1 MKQLKSSLF
10 TWLILIRFSI
20 LITLI
25 SQSYS
30 DFKLNYFDWRVYGL
44 LVFIWFLIEMKIL
57 NLGRESN
64 LYLTTFVIVG
74 VLKMVL
80 ALVDN
85 NFSDDI
91 FYSPPDSGIYKALAD
106 GLYRCFEYS
115 RNLNLFC
122 EGEPYFKRGPG
133 FTILLSLLT
142 LGGNISVIP
151 FIFIQVILCA
161 ITFKLI
167 IDEIQK
173 NNISFGVAAVFILCA
188 INPLIQSFSRVVLM
202 ETIGSFLIVLSFTLS
217 RKDKRVRGSL
227 FIWLILLILSLFMN
241 LQFFVGVLLFYLKN
255 IYQKNEN
262 FKNVLITLVVLIF
275 FVFAW
280 GERNKNYIGYWDFN
294 PISGCYLEKNII
306 ESTEAFKL
314 GTNITEIR
322 NSGHTYKLLKDTTI
336 KNQTSTPEVC
346 KKFLDIIPTYYFENT
361 SYIFSTYKIFL
372 NNFASPTQACQY
384 KSIVCE
390 NGYWFWIIGTISNYI
405 FGISLLVLFI
415 RKKTYIYDI
424 SVYGAILL
432 LIITL
437 VTVDSPRMRV
447 VFQPIYFLVIGVGLS
462 QIFNFLKNFT
472 YKNII

>member
-20 LITLI
+20 LLTLI
-25 SQSYS
+25 SQSYG
-30 DFKLNYFDWRVYGL
+30 DFKLNYFDWKVYGF

-57 NLGRESN
+57 NLERDSN
-64 LYLTTFVIVG
+64 LYFTTFVIVG

-85 NFSDDI
+85 NFSDEI

-122 EGEPYFKRGPG
+122 EGDPYLKRGPG
-133 FTILLSLLT
+133 FPILLSLLT

-173 NNISFGVAAVFILCA
+173 NNISFGVAAVFILCS

-202 ETIGSFLIVLSFTLS
+202 ETIGSFLIVLSFALS

-241 LQFFVGVLLFYLKN
+241 LQFFVGVFLFYLKN

-280 GERNKNYIGYWDFN
+280 GERNKNYVGYWDFN

-322 NSGHTYKLLKDTTI
+322 NSGHTYKLLKDATI
-336 KNQTSTPEVC
+336 KNQT
-346 KKFLDIIPTYYFENT
+346 
-361 SYIFSTYKIFL
+361 
-372 NNFASPTQACQY
+372 
-384 KSIVCE
+384 
-390 NGYWFWIIGTISNYI
+390 
-405 FGISLLVLFI
+405 
-415 RKKTYIYDI
+415 
-424 SVYGAILL
+424 VY
-432 LIITL
+432 
-437 VTVDSPRMRV
+437 
-447 VFQPIYFLVIGVGLS
+447 
-462 QIFNFLKNFT
+462 
-472 YKNII
+472 

>member
-1 MKQLKSSLF
+1 
-10 TWLILIRFSI
+10 
-20 LITLI
+20 
-25 SQSYS
+25 
-30 DFKLNYFDWRVYGL
+30 
-44 LVFIWFLIEMKIL
+44 
-57 NLGRESN
+57 
-64 LYLTTFVIVG
+64 
-74 VLKMVL
+74 
-80 ALVDN
+80 
-85 NFSDDI
+85 
-91 FYSPPDSGIYKALAD
+91 
-106 GLYRCFEYS
+106 
-115 RNLNLFC
+115 
-122 EGEPYFKRGPG
+122 
-133 FTILLSLLT
+133 
-142 LGGNISVIP
+142 
-151 FIFIQVILCA
+151 
-161 ITFKLI
+161 
-167 IDEIQK
+167 
-173 NNISFGVAAVFILCA
+173 
-188 INPLIQSFSRVVLM
+188 M

-241 LQFFVGVLLFYLKN
+241 LQFFVGVFLFYLKN

-294 PISGCYLEKNII
+294 PLSGCYLEKNII

-361 SYIFSTYKIFL
+361 SYIFSTYKVFI

-384 KSIVCE
+384 KSIICE
-390 NGYWFWIIGTISNYI
+390 SGYWFWIIGTISNYI

-432 LIITL
+432 LIMTL

-472 YKNII
+472 YKNKI

>member
-1 MKQLKSSLF
+1 MEQLKSSLF

-20 LITLI
+20 LLTLI
-25 SQSYS
+25 SQSYG
-30 DFKLNYFDWRVYGL
+30 DFKLDYFDWRVYGF
-44 LVFIWFLIEMKIL
+44 LVFIWFLIEIKIL
-57 NLGRESN
+57 NLGRDSN
-64 LYLTTFVIVG
+64 LYFTTFVIVG

-80 ALVDN
+80 ALIDN
-85 NFSDDI
+85 NFSDEI
-91 FYSPPDSGIYKALAD
+91 FYSPPDSEIYKALAD

-122 EGEPYFKRGPG
+122 EGEPYLKRGPG
-133 FTILLSLLT
+133 FPILLSLLT

-161 ITFKLI
+161 TTFKLI

-173 NNISFGVAAVFILCA
+173 NNISFGVAAVFILCS

-227 FIWLILLILSLFMN
+227 FIWLILLVLSLFMN
-241 LQFFVGVLLFYLKN
+241 LQFFVGVFLFYLKN

-280 GERNKNYIGYWDFN
+280 GERNKNYVGYWDFN

-322 NSGHTYKLLKDTTI
+322 NSGHTYKLLKDSTI
-336 KNQTSTPEVC
+336 ENQTSTPEVC

-462 QIFNFLKNFT
+462 QIFNFLKYFT
-472 YKNII
+472 YKNKI

>member
-1 MKQLKSSLF
+1 M
-10 TWLILIRFSI
+10 
-20 LITLI
+20 
-25 SQSYS
+25 
-30 DFKLNYFDWRVYGL
+30 
-44 LVFIWFLIEMKIL
+44 
-57 NLGRESN
+57 
-64 LYLTTFVIVG
+64 
-74 VLKMVL
+74 
-80 ALVDN
+80 
-85 NFSDDI
+85 
-91 FYSPPDSGIYKALAD
+91 
-106 GLYRCFEYS
+106 
-115 RNLNLFC
+115 FC

-161 ITFKLI
+161 LTFKLI

-173 NNISFGVAAVFILCA
+173 NNISFGVAAVFILCS

-241 LQFFVGVLLFYLKN
+241 LQFFVGVFLFYLKN

-280 GERNKNYIGYWDFN
+280 GERNKNYVGYWDFN
-294 PISGCYLEKNII
+294 PISVCYLEKNII

-314 GTNITEIR
+314 GTTITEIR
-322 NSGHTYKLLKDTTI
+322 DSGHTYKLLKDATI
-336 KNQTSTPEVC
+336 QNQTSTPEVC
-346 KKFLDIIPTYYFENT
+346 KKFLDIIPTYYLENT

-432 LIITL
+432 LIMTL

-462 QIFNFLKNFT
+462 QIFNLA
-472 YKNII
+472 YQY

>member
-1 MKQLKSSLF
+1 MKTSLS

-20 LITLI
+20 LFTLI
-25 SQSYS
+25 SQSYG
-30 DFKLNYFDWRVYGL
+30 DFKLNYFDWKVYGF

-57 NLGRESN
+57 NLERDNN
-64 LYLTTFVIVG
+64 LYFITFVIVG

-85 NFSDDI
+85 NFSDEI
-91 FYSPPDSGIYKALAD
+91 FYSPPDSESYKALAD

-133 FTILLSLLT
+133 FPILLSLLT

-173 NNISFGVAAVFILCA
+173 NNISFGIAAVFILCS

-241 LQFFVGVLLFYLKN
+241 IQFFVGVFLFYLKN

-280 GERNKNYIGYWDFN
+280 GERNKNYVGYWDFN

-314 GTNITEIR
+314 STDITDIR
-322 NSGHTYKLLKDTTI
+322 DRGLTYKLLKDATI
-336 KNQTSTPEVC
+336 KNQTETPEVC
-346 KKFLDIIPTYYFENT
+346 KKFLDIIPAYYLENT

-405 FGISLLVLFI
+405 FGLSLLVLFI
-415 RKKTYIYDI
+415 TKKTYIYDI

-432 LIITL
+432 LITIL

-462 QIFNFLKNFT
+462 QIFNFLKFFT
-472 YKNII
+472 YKNKI